1 MALVPAVSFQS
12 IWKFSPQSIP
22 GLTMWLDASDTS
34 SITLSG
40 TNVTQWKDKSV
51 NGFNAT
57 QATSGNQPT
66 YNSGTRSL
74 SFNGTSSA
82 MISSLTIPFQTHSIF
97 IVFNPTTTSTN
108 TNVLVFE
115 TTDGSSYI
123 NTPYYNSSNTPPTAA
138 YINSLSTLKY
148 NTNPTLV
155 YNNTIGATSM
165 VEVVVASGSQA
176 VYLNGNAQTTTSSAI
191 TSGTTPTLTIGAWNS
206 ASGYTGFFQ
215 GTVNEI
221 IIYNTT
227 LTTQQRQQVEGYL
240 AWKWNLQTNLPPAH
254 PYLSSFGIMPF
265 ARTFSPTDISGC
277 ALWLDGG
284 DANTLTLNGSNVSQ
298 WNDKSGNGYNAAQ
311 ATSTNQPTYNSS
323 GGLNFTRAS
332 NPNTSY
338 LTTTYT
344 GSSTETIFA
353 AVNPGVISNVY
364 TFTMATDT
372 VSGNPDITISSRS
385 APSVSLAGMYVMLGS
400 NLNTNSYGFV
410 SNTIYYIL
418 SDNTTTNRMQ
428 IASLSVP
435 GTAILSTLNHS
446 TYNNGGTPQIAG
458 SLYDILSSPSL
469 TSGRSLSILGTNT
482 CFTGNNA
489 LSLFT
494 PPQPPTGSLLP
505 SNTKFLLGTTY
516 NGGATAI
523 AYLNGSTQSGT
534 AVANTITTG
543 SSTRIGGNY
552 GGTIAT
558 NSSGFGGTIYEI
570 IIYNTLLTTQQR
582 QQVEGY
588 LSKKWGLTLS
598 ISAHLYST
606 YPPSTPTP
614 FNPLVSTQFNS
625 VVSTP
630 AFWYDASKTSTGVT
644 VLSITP
650 NTPTSGNAT
659 VVVASSS
666 GLGSSVTISG
676 TGTSNYDGTYA
687 ISSLSG
693 NTFRITSS
701 NTNYFPNIPLTTD
714 TKNPL
719 YLSTFS
725 VTSLSTFTSTAATG
739 VGASI
744 SLSAISITGLYY
756 GTSGSTNPAI
766 PLGCAVSYTGNANIY
781 YVVGYTQLTTTTATI
796 QISGT
801 LGGTANTGQPSGT
814 LYTHS
819 IAIANRTAS
828 NNLASNWVR
837 FGSFAGGTGL
847 SQNYAPNNI
856 AQDDWVSGATS
867 NITVAAV
874 GGSVGV
880 INLSG
885 TAPTSSLV
893 INYTSVT
900 TTASGY
906 ATYNFTTVTSSNL
919 GLGAFVSIIGG
930 TGNSGNT
937 GIFEVISSTATTIY
951 VYNPA
956 ADGNSTSG
964 TITSLGFSIYPNIN
978 GGGAYGT
985 DLMYFHKSTYPS
997 ASITTN
1003 NGVNQFN
1010 VNSSNV
1016 TVSYPYIPA
1025 NTNFAVYS
1033 SFTFNVSQN
1042 YGPSEYISVGGLQ
1055 FYGDGNFTL
1064 GGGNT
1069 VNMVINTLSN
1079 ITVSPSFPYAVTV
1092 PISIDPS
1099 ILGLGVGSCVSF
1111 GTTTAVTIAAPGNIN
1126 NLFIGSGTS
1135 VLTSTAFTVSGNSV
1149 TVPIVA
1155 TTLSLNLRIG
1165 SRISFNGVTTTS
1177 GNINNG
1183 QVSTTTYT
1191 ISIGTTNLLTIGTT
1205 TLTIPVTSNPSSVL
1219 GNGSWVWIN
1228 GNLNFGSIV
1237 GLWQVS
1243 SVTSTSITIY
1253 ANLPDAMPRYFTTA
1267 GTIYVSNPNYW
1278 TLTAV
1283 GTSTVTFN
1291 MLNNIP
1297 TNNATASVAGTL
1309 AQYPNPSCWVLTGV
1323 SNTSPY
1329 SITFNMTNN
1338 VPLNNQAFTTTT
1350 AYNQISPGGTWLSGD
1365 TFKIYSNGLYS
1376 YLYKISGNS
1385 VTNYGIRSSSATG
1398 TYAGGE
1404 FTFYPRTTVY
1414 TGVYTT
1420 VYLTN
1425 VAYYLP
1431 GTPCTT
1437 VTANGIYAT
1446 YTCSDLTN
1454 SGIVVGSNVN
1464 IIGYNAGYNLSNV
1477 VVIAKTSTSITVPSA
1492 LAAGTYPITLAA
1504 NFLNNPTVCLVSS
1517 YFPAT
1522 ATSTNLL
1529 SLNDLSING
1538 CNIIVS
1544 SQYPLSSKNGLNT
1557 INLANNNPAL
1567 LMPYSTQNITTNN
1580 FSFFGV
1586 FYINANSTLQ
1596 PLIQKTGAPTGS
1608 PTSYTSVN
1616 LSVTSANTI
1625 TLTYQVATTTVYS
1638 ITSATV
1644 TTGWHI
1650 ISAVANRS
1658 TTAASSNYINID
1670 GITGGTFTTPIT
1682 TTLTNTSA
1690 WELGGYG
1697 CSANLGELI
1706 FINANTTLSQCQQI
1720 EGYLGWKWGIT
1731 LPTTHPYYKFSP

>member
-1 MALVPAVSFQS
+1 MGAN
-12 IWKFSPQSIP
+12 I
-22 GLTMWLDASDTS
+22 
-34 SITLSG
+34 
-40 TNVTQWKDKSV
+40 
-51 NGFNAT
+51 
-57 QATSGNQPT
+57 
-66 YNSGTRSL
+66 
-74 SFNGTSSA
+74 
-82 MISSLTIPFQTHSIF
+82 SLT
-97 IVFNPTTTSTN
+97 
-108 TNVLVFE
+108 
-115 TTDGSSYI
+115 G
-123 NTPYYNSSNTPPTAA
+123 
-138 YINSLSTLKY
+138 
-148 NTNPTLV
+148 
-155 YNNTIGATSM
+155 
-165 VEVVVASGSQA
+165 
-176 VYLNGNAQTTTSSAI
+176 
-191 TSGTTPTLTIGAWNS
+191 
-206 ASGYTGFFQ
+206 
-215 GTVNEI
+215 
-221 IIYNTT
+221 
-227 LTTQQRQQVEGYL
+227 
-240 AWKWNLQTNLPPAH
+240 
-254 PYLSSFGIMPF
+254 
-265 ARTFSPTDISGC
+265 
-277 ALWLDGG
+277 
-284 DANTLTLNGSNVSQ
+284 
-298 WNDKSGNGYNAAQ
+298 
-311 ATSTNQPTYNSS
+311 
-323 GGLNFTRAS
+323 
-332 NPNTSY
+332 
-338 LTTTYT
+338 
-344 GSSTETIFA
+344 
-353 AVNPGVISNVY
+353 
-364 TFTMATDT
+364 
-372 VSGNPDITISSRS
+372 
-385 APSVSLAGMYVMLGS
+385 
-400 NLNTNSYGFV
+400 
-410 SNTIYYIL
+410 
-418 SDNTTTNRMQ
+418 
-428 IASLSVP
+428 
-435 GTAILSTLNHS
+435 
-446 TYNNGGTPQIAG
+446 
-458 SLYDILSSPSL
+458 
-469 TSGRSLSILGTNT
+469 
-482 CFTGNNA
+482 
-489 LSLFT
+489 
-494 PPQPPTGSLLP
+494 
-505 SNTKFLLGTTY
+505 
-516 NGGATAI
+516 
-523 AYLNGSTQSGT
+523 
-534 AVANTITTG
+534 
-543 SSTRIGGNY
+543 
-552 GGTIAT
+552 
-558 NSSGFGGTIYEI
+558 
-570 IIYNTLLTTQQR
+570 
-582 QQVEGY
+582 
-588 LSKKWGLTLS
+588 
-598 ISAHLYST
+598 
-606 YPPSTPTP
+606 
-614 FNPLVSTQFNS
+614 
-625 VVSTP
+625 
-630 AFWYDASKTSTGVT
+630 
-644 VLSITP
+644 
-650 NTPTSGNAT
+650 
-659 VVVASSS
+659 
-666 GLGSSVTISG
+666 
-676 TGTSNYDGTYA
+676 
-687 ISSLSG
+687 
-693 NTFRITSS
+693 
-701 NTNYFPNIPLTTD
+701 
-714 TKNPL
+714 
-719 YLSTFS
+719 
-725 VTSLSTFTSTAATG
+725 
-739 VGASI
+739 
-744 SLSAISITGLYY
+744 ISITGSYY
-756 GTSGSTNPAI
+756 GTNGVTNPII
-766 PLGCAVSYTGNANIY
+766 PIGCAVSYPGNATVY

-801 LGGTANTGQPSGT
+801 PGGTANTGQSSGT

-837 FGSFAGGTGL
+837 FGSFAGGTGGI
-847 SQNYAPNNI
+847 SQNFAPNNI
-856 AQDDWVSGATS
+856 AQDDWVSGTTS
-867 NITVAAV
+867 NITLGAI
-874 GGSVGV
+874 GQFTGV
-880 INLSG
+880 ISLSG

-906 ATYNFTTVTSSNL
+906 ATYNFTAVTSSNL
-919 GLGAFVSIIGG
+919 GLGAFVSIIGT

-937 GIFEVISSTATTIY
+937 GIFEVLSSTTTTIY
-951 VYNPA
+951 VYNPL
-956 ADGNSTSG
+956 ADATSTSG

-978 GGGAYGT
+978 GNPYGT

-997 ASITTN
+997 TSIIFH
-1003 NGVNQFN
+1003 GSSNQFN
-1010 VNSSNV
+1010 LNSSNV
-1016 TVSYPYIPA
+1016 TLSYPYIPA
-1025 NTNFAVYS
+1025 NANFAVYS

-1069 VNMVINTLSN
+1069 VNMVIYTPSL
-1079 ITVSPSFPYAVTV
+1079 ITVSASFPYAVTV

-1111 GTTTAVTIAAPGNIN
+1111 GTTTAVVTSSGNIN
-1126 NLFIGSGTS
+1126 NLFIGSPTT
-1135 VLTSTAFTVSGNSV
+1135 VLTGNAFVVSGNSV
-1149 TVPIVA
+1149 TVPIGA
-1155 TTLSLNLRIG
+1155 TTASLNLRIG
-1165 SRISFNGVTTTS
+1165 SRISFSNVVTTS

-1191 ISIGTTNLLTIGTT
+1191 TSSGSANLLTIGTT
-1205 TLTIPVTSNPSSVL
+1205 TLTIPVTTSPSVL
-1219 GNGSWVWIN
+1219 GIGSWVWIA

-1243 SVTSTSITIY
+1243 SVSTSVPYSITIY
-1253 ANLPDAMPRYFTTA
+1253 ANFPDPMPRYFTTA

-1283 GTSTVTFN
+1283 GTSSVTFS

-1297 TNNATASVAGTL
+1297 TTGATASAGTL

-1385 VTNYGIRSSSATG
+1385 VTNYGIRASFNAG

-1414 TGVYTT
+1414 AGVYTT

-1504 NFLNNPTVCLVSS
+1504 NFINNPTICLVSS

-1557 INLANNNPAL
+1557 INLANNPAL

-1586 FYINANSTLQ
+1586 FYINANSTSQ
-1596 PLIQKTGAPTGS
+1596 PLILKAGF

-1625 TLTYQVATTTVYS
+1625 TLTYQIGATVYS

-1644 TTGWHI
+1644 ATGLHV

-1658 TTAASSNYINID
+1658 TNAASSNYINID
-1670 GITGGTFTTPIT
+1670 GITGGTFITPST
-1682 TTLTNTSA
+1682 ATLTNTSA

-1697 CSANLGELI
+1697 CSANLGELM
-1706 FINANTTLSQCQQI
+1706 FINANITLSQSQQI
-1720 EGYLGWKWGIT
+1720 EGYLGWKWRIT